1 MGLPLLLLAAG
12 TGVAVAGQM
21 QAAKAAERESK
32 NAAVIAR
39 HNAQVATQAGEA
51 RAQKLEREQVA
62 HRKRAAAMS
71 GTQTVSYA
79 RGGVLTFTGTPANVQ
94 IETQKNYALEIAQL
108 GADANTE
115 RRFAASQSA
124 GFGMEASSLDSRAKN
139 ALTSG
144 YTKAASLLL
153 LDSAG
158 Q

>member
-1 MGLPLLLLAAG
+1 
-12 TGVAVAGQM
+12 
-21 QAAKAAERESK
+21 
-32 NAAVIAR
+32 
-39 HNAQVATQAGEA
+39 
-51 RAQKLEREQVA
+51 
-62 HRKRAAAMS
+62 MS

-115 RRFAASQSA
+115 RRFASSQAA

-144 YTKAASLLL
+144 YTTAASTIT
-153 LDSAG
+153 AG
-158 Q
+158 FGRAMTLSS